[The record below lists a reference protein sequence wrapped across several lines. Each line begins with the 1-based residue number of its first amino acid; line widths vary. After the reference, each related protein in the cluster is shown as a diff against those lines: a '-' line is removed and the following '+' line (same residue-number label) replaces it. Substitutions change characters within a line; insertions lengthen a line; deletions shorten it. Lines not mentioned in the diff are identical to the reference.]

1 MLKRFEVENFKGFQN
16 KLIFDLE
23 AREYPFNESLVVNGI
38 VNKAL
43 IYGKNG
49 IGKSTLGIA
58 LFDIVGHLTDK
69 EKMSSMYLINY
80 INLNSNRPNA
90 RFRYCF
96 QFDENEVIY
105 EYEKNDPHN
114 LVYEKI
120 WIDGRVVLDYSYSGS
135 SSKYIDESLCGSL
148 NIALTDNKLSVVK
161 YIYRN
166 TPTNYHPLLTR
177 MMQFCENMLWY
188 RCLSEGNSYCGFF
201 NGVASLD
208 EQLYETGKIG
218 EFEKFLNDNELHYKL
233 QYAPYNGQHRLMAVF
248 DEGRKSVPFWS
259 IASTG
264 TLALFLYFVW
274 SSTSFNRISFLFI
287 DEFDAFLHYE
297 AAANIIRSLNRETS
311 FQSVLTSHNTYLMQN
326 RLTRPDC
333 CFNMTENKIQSL
345 DKSTEKELKE
355 IHNLEKIFING
366 GFNG

>member
-105 EYEKNDPHN
+105 D
-114 LVYEKI
+114 
-120 WIDGRVVLDYSYSGS
+120 
-135 SSKYIDESLCGSL
+135 
-148 NIALTDNKLSVVK
+148 
-161 YIYRN
+161 
-166 TPTNYHPLLTR
+166 
-177 MMQFCENMLWY
+177 
-188 RCLSEGNSYCGFF
+188 
-201 NGVASLD
+201 
-208 EQLYETGKIG
+208 
-218 EFEKFLNDNELHYKL
+218 
-233 QYAPYNGQHRLMAVF
+233 
-248 DEGRKSVPFWS
+248 
-259 IASTG
+259 
-264 TLALFLYFVW
+264 
-274 SSTSFNRISFLFI
+274 
-287 DEFDAFLHYE
+287 
-297 AAANIIRSLNRETS
+297 
-311 FQSVLTSHNTYLMQN
+311 
-326 RLTRPDC
+326 
-333 CFNMTENKIQSL
+333 
-345 DKSTEKELKE
+345 
-355 IHNLEKIFING
+355 
-366 GFNG
+366 

>member
-120 WIDGRVVLDYSYSGS
+120 WIDGRAVLDYSYSGS
-135 SSKYIDESLCGSL
+135 GSKYIDESLCGSL
-148 NIALTDNKLSVVK
+148 NIALIDNKLSVVLNVAE
-161 YIYRN
+161 YPAVTQDDTVFYG
-166 TPTNYHPLLTR
+166 LLMPEFHAGADLAALVLCHR
-177 MMQFCENMLWY
+177 SHDGK
-188 RCLSEGNSYCGFF
+188 SE
-201 NGVASLD
+201 L
-208 EQLYETGKIG
+208 
-218 EFEKFLNDNELHYKL
+218 
-233 QYAPYNGQHRLMAVF
+233 AVLI
-248 DEGRKSVPFWS
+248 ERV
-259 IASTG
+259 
-264 TLALFLYFVW
+264 
-274 SSTSFNRISFLFI
+274 
-287 DEFDAFLHYE
+287 DAV
-297 AAANIIRSLNRETS
+297 
-311 FQSVLTSHNTYLMQN
+311 VL
-326 RLTRPDC
+326 
-333 CFNMTENKIQSL
+333 
-345 DKSTEKELKE
+345 E
-355 IHNLEKIFING
+355 IHRYAVCEKLSRVLNAVERVTGESRDLFGDDQIKLAVQSIIDHLVEF
-366 GFNG
+366 FTFLCRYT